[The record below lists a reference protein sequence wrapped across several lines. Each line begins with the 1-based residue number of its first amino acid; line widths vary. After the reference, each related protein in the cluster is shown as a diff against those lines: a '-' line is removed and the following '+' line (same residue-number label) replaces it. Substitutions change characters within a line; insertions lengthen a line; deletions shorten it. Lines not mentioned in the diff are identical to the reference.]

1 MPFFYPFSAVS
12 AIKKTL
18 ILHFFAPNG
27 KKIAKK
33 PCKYPCKC
41 FFANLPTAM
50 ATISFYLD
58 MRVSGYDKPAP
69 LKISIRHRNKA
80 TYIPT
85 DINLLPEQWDAE
97 KQKIV
102 NHPRATL
109 YNNKIA
115 HRKLDVE
122 SEILTLAEEGALRF
136 MKMAELRK
144 AIMAKIDPAPS
155 IDTSIYFISRFRRFA
170 DLKSNKR
177 TKELYEATISR
188 ICAYDRRIE
197 YRTFEDIDKGWLNG
211 FDAFLAKTSPSVN
224 ARSIHLRNIRA
235 VFNDAIDD
243 EVTRAYPFR
252 KFKIKREAT
261 AKRSL
266 SVEELRAL
274 FVYPVEE
281 HQIKYLEMFKLS
293 FFLLGINIVDLCHLK
308 RIKSG
313 RIEYKRA
320 KTHRLYSVK
329 VEHEALEIL
338 ERYKGSKWLLNI
350 LDGYAD
356 YRQYARRLNEGLQSI
371 GTVEIG
377 KQGKKNI
384 TPLHPELTTYWARH
398 SWATIAASLDI
409 PKETIAAALGHGG
422 NSVTDIYINFDQ
434 SKVDEANRR
443 VMDWVLYGKK

>member
-1 MPFFYPFSAVS
+1 
-12 AIKKTL
+12 
-18 ILHFFAPNG
+18 
-27 KKIAKK
+27 
-33 PCKYPCKC
+33 
-41 FFANLPTAM
+41 M
-50 ATISFYLD
+50 ATINFYLD
-58 MRVSGYDKPAP
+58 TRATGWDKPAP

-85 DINLLPEQWDAE
+85 DINLLPEQWDGE

-102 NHPRATL
+102 NHPRAAM
-109 YNNKIA
+109 YNNKLA

-122 SEILTLAEEGALRF
+122 SELLTLAEAGLLSF
-136 MKMAELRK
+136 MKITEVRK
-144 AIMAKIDPAPS
+144 AIMDKIDPHPE
-155 IDTSIYFISRFRRFA
+155 IDTSRLFITRFKRFA
-170 DLKSNKR
+170 SLKSNAR
-177 TKELYEATISR
+177 TREIYEATLSR
-188 ICAYDRRIE
+188 IYAYDRKCE
-197 YRTFEDIDKGWLNG
+197 QLTFEDVDKGWLNG
-211 FDAFLAKTSPSVN
+211 FEAFLAKTSPSVN

-243 EVTRAYPFR
+243 EMTHSYPFR
-252 KFKIKREAT
+252 KFVIKREAT

-274 FVYPVEE
+274 FAYPVEAY
-281 HQIKYLEMFKLS
+281 QQKYLDIFKLT
-293 FFLLGINIVDLCHLK
+293 FYLLGINIVDLCHLK
-308 RIKSG
+308 SIKNN
-313 RIEYKRA
+313 RVEYKRA

-329 VEHEALEIL
+329 VEREALEII

-371 GTVEIG
+371 GKVEIG
-377 KQGKKNI
+377 KQGKKYI
-384 TPLHPELTTYWARH
+384 TPLHADLTTYWARH

-443 VMDWVLYGKK
+443 VLDWVLYGIK